1 MGSDEAVKKSGA
13 EKSKA
18 PVVAKEVEAEVIELL
33 PRATVRLRL
42 ANEDRVLAHMAGA
55 TKTNFVRLR
64 PGDRGIVA
72 VSPHD
77 RTRGRIVKLLD

>member
-1 MGSDEAVKKSGA
+1 MGSDKAVKKA
-13 EKSKA
+13 A
-18 PVVAKEVEAEVIELL
+18 AAAVVAAKEVEAEVIELL

-64 PGDRGIVA
+64 PGDRVIVA